1 MICIFNASFPARNIT
16 CGIAAIK
23 SPRIPPN
30 CIILNSSV
38 FENFI
43 LADKPFAKALRIF
56 ETCVSVNL
64 NLCRKLVSLLEF
76 QIKFDKTLQVP
87 SDSFFIANFNLLSW
101 RFYNFTFIALY

>member
-30 CIILNSSV
+30 FIILNSSV

-64 NLCRKLVSLLEF
+64 NLCRKLVSSLKF
-76 QIKFDKTLQVP
+76 QIKFVKTFKVP
-87 SDSFFIANFNLLSW
+87 SIHFLLQTLT
-101 RFYNFTFIALY
+101 Y